1 MHSAL
6 YAPMAETAPHPF
18 DDDVDAELLDVM
30 RARKPLDFYIVD
42 AELNVILRRGDN
54 MGIFADRL
62 PDYIHRAARELL
74 DSKPGDTAVVPL
86 RRDLALRM
94 LRVYSGAGTRYA
106 LFLEPYHARDFILA
120 AVRRYSLT
128 VREGTVLD
136 LVLRGMS
143 TSDIATRLSI
153 TEGTVH
159 QHVKNLG
166 AKVGVTKRNAIVATI
181 LGMVA
186 A

>member
-1 MHSAL
+1 MHTAL
-6 YAPMAETAPHPF
+6 YAPKVESAARQF
-18 DDDVDAELLDVM
+18 DDNFDAELLDVV

-42 AELNVILRRGDN
+42 AELNVLLRRGNN
-54 MGIFADRL
+54 MGDVPERL

-74 DSKPGDTAVVPL
+74 DTNPGDSGVVPL

-120 AVRRYSLT
+120 AVKRYSLT
-128 VREGTVLD
+128 LREGTVLD
-136 LVLRGMS
+136 LILRGTS
-143 TSDIATRLSI
+143 TSDIAARLSI
-153 TEGTVH
+153 TDGTVQ

-166 AKVGVTKRNAIVATI
+166 SKVGVTKRNAIVATI